1 MRLFLSVCS
10 LALLRVTH
18 VVGDGNFFSDAPY
31 QPLDEWT
38 TEPGLGNAPE
48 PLLLNFDGGQLTQDN
63 TFDLASLPIS
73 DESNTD
79 FWASCPPNG
88 LGKRGDEHPSCNLPL
103 KKEDIPTLPTLRD
116 VQKAVGDTP
125 NSELDE
131 MLLRANLVDPI
142 YQPDSRCPPM
152 NPWHMCCICDDAFAL
167 EVCQDCFL
175 CKSAP
180 FDYLSRFEVARTNR
194 NDFMTAKLSCLDG
207 GVCVKPHIQVC
218 CAVYGRTPVSVLRF
232 TQ

>member
-1 MRLFLSVCS
+1 MRFSLLVSS
-10 LALLRVTH
+10 LALFRIALVI
-18 VVGDGNFFSDAPY
+18 GDESLFSDGPY

-38 TEPGLGNAPE
+38 TDPGLGSAPE
-48 PLLLNFDGGQLTQDN
+48 PLLWNLDGGQLTQDT

-79 FWASCPPNG
+79 LWATCPPNG
-88 LGKRGDEHPSCNLPL
+88 LGRRDDGHPSCNVPL
-103 KKEDIPTLPTLRD
+103 KKEDTPTLPTLRD

-131 MLLRANLVDPI
+131 MLLRANLVDPM
-142 YQPDSRCPPM
+142 YQPDSRCPPT

-175 CKSAP
+175 CKSA
-180 FDYLSRFEVARTNR
+180 RFLLPPSVW
-194 NDFMTAKLSCLDG
+194 SC
-207 GVCVKPHIQVC
+207 
-218 CAVYGRTPVSVLRF
+218 
-232 TQ
+232 